1 MNAIVRFIPN
11 MFTLGNAAMGVL
23 GIVLIAKEEMILAV
37 YCVLIGL
44 VLDFFDGFVARLL
57 GVQGKLGAE
66 LDSLADMITFGAL
79 PGVIL
84 FQMISISRG
93 IYFTDLSQW
102 TTTDLLSCSVALVV
116 PMAAAY
122 RLAVFNLDET
132 RRPHFLGLP
141 TPAMCMAVIS
151 IPIVLEA
158 HYHLNFYYLLSDSFI
173 DIIGGERRW
182 DASDYGVVKLLYST
196 VFYQILS
203 VVLAAMMVLPI
214 PMLSLKFHGL
224 KWKEN
229 MWRYGIFIW
238 VVLCYIIFVIPYTDF
253 LPFEIGL
260 IDYLIWPIF
269 ILGYFVL
276 SWIYAIFDAP
286 KTDTNSNEIQS

>member
-1 MNAIVRFIPN
+1 
-11 MFTLGNAAMGVL
+11 
-23 GIVLIAKEEMILAV
+23 
-37 YCVLIGL
+37 
-44 VLDFFDGFVARLL
+44 
-57 GVQGKLGAE
+57 
-66 LDSLADMITFGAL
+66 
-79 PGVIL
+79 
-84 FQMISISRG
+84 
-93 IYFTDLSQW
+93 
-102 TTTDLLSCSVALVV
+102 
-116 PMAAAY
+116 
-122 RLAVFNLDET
+122 
-132 RRPHFLGLP
+132 
-141 TPAMCMAVIS
+141 MCMAVIS

-286 KTDTNSNEIQS
+286 KTDTNSNEIPKLKSTSCHTPIA